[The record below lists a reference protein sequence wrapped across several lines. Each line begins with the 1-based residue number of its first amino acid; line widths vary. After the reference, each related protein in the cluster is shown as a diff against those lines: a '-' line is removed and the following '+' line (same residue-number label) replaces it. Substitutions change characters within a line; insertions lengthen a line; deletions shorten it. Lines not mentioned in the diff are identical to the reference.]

1 MRRGNLWL
9 ALILSALGLL
19 LSGSAF
25 AEAAKKKG
33 KRWVF
38 VPVVPHTSS
47 WNAANSTLECSFYNS
62 TAVYASDFS
71 RDNKQVFSVI
81 TLSPQG
87 AKVNAAHFK
96 KDGNRTETFE
106 LRINE
111 SYTKDFI
118 GDTFPKGLIISVA
131 NKGEGTEGTASV
143 ACVLY
148 YKEGSSLF
156 TYPVPVNGGEP
167 F

>member
-1 MRRGNLWL
+1 MTRAHLWL
-9 ALILSALGLL
+9 VLLLGGFGML

-38 VPVVPHTSS
+38 VPVVPHTAS
-47 WNAANSTLECSFYNS
+47 WNPAGTTLECSFYNV

-71 RDNKQVFSVI
+71 RDNRQVFSVT

-87 AKVNAAHFK
+87 AKTNAAHFR
-96 KDGNRTETFE
+96 KDGNRSETFE
-106 LRINE
+106 VKINE

-131 NKGEGTEGTASV
+131 NKGEGTEGKASA
-143 ACVLY
+143 ACVFY

-156 TYPVPVNGGEP
+156 AYPVPVNGGDP